1 MHLVI
6 ALWYAQLLGMVEAVW
21 RSDGAGGTVHLQCC
35 SVTGVTTC
43 TLCLSPSWLQVCVE
57 YDDSDSQ
64 QWVCLV
70 NSTFIQAVYIED
82 CLVWAKR
89 ILVHRPSGVAWP
101 ARAFKLLA
109 GQPAH
114 AAGTIVIEYL
124 MDAERS
130 TVPMAQIK
138 ELTVWGGV
146 GCGVWGGVGR
156 CGMRGGVGCGE
167 VLWSVDVGE
176 V

>member
-1 MHLVI
+1 M
-6 ALWYAQLLGMVEAVW
+6 
-21 RSDGAGGTVHLQCC
+21 CC

-146 GCGVWGGVGR
+146 GCGEVWGGVG
-156 CGMRGGVGCGE
+156 
-167 VLWSVDVGE
+167 
-176 V
+176 